1 MTEVLKRLKEYLVLL
16 HNSTLVQNDL
26 QIAVNI
32 GPLEKMLSAENFQSK
47 VETLK
52 NIEAIIDQHA
62 ISPSIYS
69 SKSTVK
75 SSSLFILI

>member
-16 HNSTLVQNDL
+16 HNSTLVQNGL

-32 GPLEKMLSAENFQSK
+32 GPLEKILSAENFQSK

>member
-32 GPLEKMLSAENFQSK
+32 GPLEKILSAENFQSK

>member
-32 GPLEKMLSAENFQSK
+32 GPLEKILSAENFQSK

-75 SSSLFILI
+75 SSSLFI

>member
-1 MTEVLKRLKEYLVLL
+1 MTEVLKRLKEYLVSL

-32 GPLEKMLSAENFQSK
+32 GPLEKILSAENFQSK

>member
-32 GPLEKMLSAENFQSK
+32 GPLEKILTAENFQSK